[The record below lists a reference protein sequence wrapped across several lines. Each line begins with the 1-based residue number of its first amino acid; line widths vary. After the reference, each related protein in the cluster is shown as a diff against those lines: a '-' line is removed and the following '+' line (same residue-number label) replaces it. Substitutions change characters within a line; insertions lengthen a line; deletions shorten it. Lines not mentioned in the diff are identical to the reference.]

1 VVKSYEPQPASEAPT
16 DASEELSEVAEEL
29 ASVAEELATVAEEAV
44 VVEEAAVVE
53 EEPSLERREGGRR
66 RRRRRR
72 SRPAFGQRSDTEP
85 SGPAEAEPPET
96 AAELPTEEPDAAEA
110 DSDAVERTG
119 RPARGGRRRGRRERT
134 GRTDDVREAIGGR
147 DEVPPEATP
156 DEHEEMVDED
166 QAEEEGEG
174 RSDQV
179 GFRNIPSWPDAVGMI
194 VARNMESRAKNPGN
208 QRSGGGPRGRGG
220 RGNRRPSNRGGS

>member
-1 VVKSYEPQPASEAPT
+1 VAKSWEPQPADEALT
-16 DASEELSEVAEEL
+16 DAREELPEVAEEL
-29 ASVAEELATVAEEAV
+29 ASVAEEPASVAEEP
-44 VVEEAAVVE
+44 AVVE
-53 EEPSLERREGGRR
+53 EEPPLERPEGGRR

-85 SGPAEAEPPET
+85 SGPAEAEPPEA
-96 AAELPTEEPDAAEA
+96 AAELPTEEPDAGEA

-134 GRTDDVREAIGGR
+134 GRTDDVREVIGDR
-147 DEVPPEATP
+147 DEAPPDATS

-166 QAEEEGEG
+166 QAEGEGEGEGEG

-179 GFRNIPSWPDAVGMI
+179 GFRNIPSWPEAVGMI
-194 VARNMESRAKNPGN
+194 VAKNMESRAKNPGN